1 MSQAQN
7 KPLALLVARSS
18 NSLKLVSRQLEPH
31 FKVMTASDA
40 ESAWDALLEFCS
52 ITLLISELE
61 LVIDGFGLL
70 ERLRGASDSRLAATP
85 LLLLV
90 GEDDDDAARERAFL
104 KGASDFVN
112 LPFSSQE
119 LTARAR
125 LHASLY
131 LQQAQDL
138 AQDAQPVAAVN
149 LLQQLSQQK
158 YFDTRVLQEL
168 SFSQRHRSSLS
179 LCKLRLDNV
188 RAIVDEFD
196 KATAVTA
203 VRAVAKTIQQTL
215 RREDTL
221 CYLGN
226 AEFYV
231 LYPAT
236 NGIGAT
242 AAVNRVFKIV
252 CGNRLKI
259 AGKPVT
265 VTLSGAI
272 YSCIAG
278 DDADPA
284 AIYARLDAGL
294 AQAQAAGGN
303 RVVSTGHAA
312 EGRVISIDRALRQ
325 IENGNTG
332 DLTEHA
338 AALLEA
344 VLPLLEF
351 ADASLGLGYDHLG
364 RDLRAAAQRGGTKK

>member
-7 KPLALLVARSS
+7 KPVALLVARSS
-18 NSLKLVSRQLEPH
+18 NSLKLVSRQLEAY
-31 FKVMTASDA
+31 FRVMTASDA
-40 ESAWDALLEFCS
+40 EAAWDALLEFAS
-52 ITLLISELE
+52 ISLLISELE
-61 LVIDGFGLL
+61 LVIDAFGLL
-70 ERLRGASDSRLAATP
+70 ERLRGAGDVLLAATP

-90 GEDDDDAARERAFL
+90 GEDDDDAARERAFQQ
-104 KGASDFVN
+104 GASDFIN

-131 LQQAQDL
+131 LQQAQEL
-138 AQDAQPVAAVN
+138 AREMQPVAAVN
-149 LLQQLSQQK
+149 LLQQLSQQQ
-158 YFDTRVLQEL
+158 YFDSRVLQEL
-168 SFSQRHRSSLS
+168 SFSQRHRSSMS

-188 RAIVDEFD
+188 RSIIDEFG

-236 NGIGAT
+236 NGIGAI
-242 AAVNRVFKIV
+242 AAVNRVYKTV
-252 CGNRLKI
+252 SGKRVKI
-259 AGKPVT
+259 AGESVT

-272 YSCIAG
+272 FSCIAG
-278 DDADPA
+278 DDTDPDS
-284 AIYARLDAGL
+284 IYTRLDEGL
-294 AQAQAAGGN
+294 EQARAAGGN
-303 RVVSTGHAA
+303 RIVSTGSVA
-312 EGRVISIDRALRQ
+312 EQRVISVDRALRQ
-325 IENGNTG
+325 IEDG
-332 DLTEHA
+332 DTADLCEHA
-338 AALLEA
+338 ATLVEA

-351 ADASLGLGYDHLG
+351 ADASLNLGLDDFSRG
-364 RDLRAAAQRGGTKK
+364 LRARLR